1 MECINTISY
10 SILVNGES
18 KGIITSSK
26 ALRQGDSLSPFLFLF
41 CVERLDVILRRSA
54 REGDIKGFFSMQEW
68 SKTYSFFFFSDD
80 CQIFC
85 RSTLEECQKIQT
97 LLVYYEAAYGQMIN

>member
-18 KGIITSSK
+18 KGIITSSR

-41 CVERLDVILRRSA
+41 CVEGLDAILRKLA
-54 REGDIKGFFSMQEW
+54 GEGDIKGFFSMQEW
-68 SKTYSFFFFSDD
+68 SKTYSFFFSLMIARFSADQPWRNVRKFKL
-80 CQIFC
+80 CLFIM
-85 RSTLEECQKIQT
+85 RLHMAK
-97 LLVYYEAAYGQMIN
+97 